1 MGLTMFGI
9 APVCLAGLLT
19 APSALAL
26 GPPVAPATGEQLYEE
41 GEHAYFIGD
50 FDTAVSKF
58 EAAYRVSKLAAVLYN
73 IALAYLRRYEVSSEP
88 KDLRR
93 AKAVLENFGLELARN
108 PNLANAENVRALSA
122 KIDEALAK
130 HPTVVP
136 VPSAPA
142 EQAEQAEQAT
152 PRAALTHDTAPET
165 PPSVPSWKGLTVGG
179 GLLIGLSVGSAA
191 TAIVA
196 AARGKTLEARF
207 EQNMCSLYTPTS
219 ECESLIS
226 QGKRTNVV
234 TVVTAIVA
242 PLLLA
247 GGVTMLT
254 LGLKRRATRHVAPV
268 VSPTFIGLTV
278 HARF

>member
-73 IALAYLRRYEVSSEP
+73 IALAYLRRYEVSSDP

-93 AKAVLENFGLELARN
+93 AKAVLRNFVLELTKD
-108 PNLANAENVRALSA
+108 PSLANAENVRALSA
-122 KIDEALAK
+122 EIDDALAK

-136 VPSAPA
+136 VPSAP
-142 EQAEQAEQAT
+142 AEQAEQAT

-165 PPSVPSWKGLTVGG
+165 PPSVPRWKGLTVGG

-207 EQNMCSLYTPTS
+207 EQNMCSLYTPTP

-247 GGVTMLT
+247 GGVTMLK

>member
-73 IALAYLRRYEVSSEP
+73 IALAYLRRYEVSGEP

-93 AKAVLENFGLELARN
+93 ARAVLENFGLELARN
-108 PNLANAENVRALSA
+108 PNLANAENVRTLSA

-130 HPTVVP
+130 HPTVP

-142 EQAEQAEQAT
+142 EQAELSFFEGHLDPLGPAIGVFGLDHALLPAEQ
-152 PRAALTHDTAPET
+152 L
-165 PPSVPSWKGLTVGG
+165 G
-179 GLLIGLSVGSAA
+179 
-191 TAIVA
+191 
-196 AARGKTLEARF
+196 
-207 EQNMCSLYTPTS
+207 Q
-219 ECESLIS
+219 
-226 QGKRTNVV
+226 VV
-234 TVVTAIVA
+234 QAS
-242 PLLLA
+242 
-247 GGVTMLT
+247 GGVGVLRAQYLLPDRQRLAQER
-254 LGLKRRATRHVAPV
+254 LGA
-268 VSPTFIGLTV
+268 
-278 HARF
+278 